1 MSTKQAPDTETAI
14 SAKSLGKVYRGEHQ
28 SVTALKE
35 LSFSVSRGE
44 FFSIVGPSGCGKSTL
59 LRIIARLID
68 ATTGDFE
75 VNSREG
81 SRPENSVVFQE
92 HALFPWRTVQ
102 KNVEFG
108 LEMRGVP
115 KQERSSTARDYLRKV
130 GLEGFEDL
138 YPHQLS
144 GGMQQRVNISRAFA
158 NDPEVLL
165 MDEPLG
171 ALDAQTRHVLQEE
184 LLRIW
189 NEEDKTIIYITHS
202 LEEAILMSDRIGLMT
217 SRPGTLKDV
226 YEVDIPRPR
235 TNKTRNRSDFNEL
248 YSELWASLEDEVQAS
263 MELRPAESE

>member
-1 MSTKQAPDTETAI
+1 MSTTPSSGTEPAITATD
-14 SAKSLGKVYRGEHQ
+14 LGKVYRGEHQ
-28 SVTALKE
+28 NVTALKN

-68 ATTGDFE
+68 ATTGDFQ
-75 VNSREG
+75 VNSQDQG
-81 SRPENSVVFQE
+81 RPENSVVFQE

-102 KNVEFG
+102 DNVEFG

-115 KQERSSTARDYLRKV
+115 KQERSDTAQDYLRKV
-130 GLEGFEDL
+130 GLEGFENL

-171 ALDAQTRHVLQEE
+171 ALDAQTRFVLQEE

-189 NEEDKTIIYITHS
+189 NEENKTIIYITHS

-217 SRPGTLKDV
+217 SQPGTLKDV

-235 TNKTRNRSDFNEL
+235 TNKTRNRADFNEL
-248 YSELWASLEDEVQAS
+248 HSELWDSLEEEVQAS
-263 MELRPAESE
+263 MELRRAESQ